1 MLCQHAL
8 LVNSKLKMI
17 LEHTVLSVL
26 MQSQVAVLANKT
38 ILKILLQLS
47 ALNAQVVLIW
57 ILVV

>member
-26 MQSQVAVLANKT
+26 MQSQVAVLAHKT

-47 ALNAQVVLIW
+47 ALNA
-57 ILVV
+57 